1 MHFRLIFFNLFALFV
16 VVFVV
21 VLHLFAVVLHLSVYV
36 LLLFLVFN
44 RHLFVVILS
53 VSLVVMQLWH
63 IFGLFAAVYLC
74 GYFAFHCS
82 FFICRFWY
90 SVQDLYPVDL
100 FSINP

>member
-1 MHFRLIFFNLFALFV
+1 MHLRLIFFNLFALFV
-16 VVFVV
+16 VVFV
-21 VLHLFAVVLHLSVYV
+21 VVLHLSVYV